1 MSFADE
7 PLEQES
13 AEAFDGERSRIA
25 EKVKLP
31 AIFLIIVGVLNVL
44 GALYATEEGVRA
56 LLMKEKIEK
65 EMDKAFEDQKLKSTQ
80 LSKQQ
85 QQQQEELLNTF
96 QGWFG
101 KSVVGLAVTQL
112 ISGLLGLFAAAI
124 TIFGGVRMLSL
135 RSRGLAILGA
145 IVACIP
151 CLSATGCCGLGEGI
165 GIWSLIVLMSADV
178 KAAFR

>member
-7 PLEQES
+7 PLEQEN
-13 AEAFDGERSRIA
+13 AESFDGTRSRVA

-44 GALYATEEGVRA
+44 GALYGIEEGARA
-56 LLMKEKIEK
+56 LLMKEKIAK

-85 QQQQEELLNTF
+85 QQEQEEILNAI
-96 QGWFG
+96 QGWLG
-101 KSVVGLAVTQL
+101 KSVAGLAVTQL
-112 ISGLLGLFAAAI
+112 ISGLLGLLAAAI
-124 TIFGGVRMLSL
+124 TIFGGVRMISL
-135 RSRGLAILGA
+135 RSRGLAILGSVLA
-145 IVACIP
+145 MIP

-165 GIWSLIVLMSADV
+165 GIWSLIVLMSAEV